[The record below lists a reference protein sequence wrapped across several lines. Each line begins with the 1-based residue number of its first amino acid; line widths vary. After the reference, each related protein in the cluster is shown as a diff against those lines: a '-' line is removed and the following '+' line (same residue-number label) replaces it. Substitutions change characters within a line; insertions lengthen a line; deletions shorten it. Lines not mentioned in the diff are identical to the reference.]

1 MRSFLALVTRE
12 LRLARREGGTLGTAL
27 GFYVVVVSLVPLG
40 LGPNLPL
47 LARVGPGILWIAL
60 LLAALLSAA
69 RMFEADDTD
78 GTLDVLAMGPLPLEG
93 VVMAKCVAHWVAC
106 SLPLTLAA
114 PLLGLML
121 NLELTVYPALV
132 ASMLAGSPAV
142 SFIGGIGAAMTLRAR
157 RSGLLL
163 ALVVL
168 PLYVPTLVF
177 GVLIA
182 NSMMTLEG
190 SFLPPFLIQTAIS
203 LAAIVLSP
211 LVTAAV
217 LRALMQ

>member
-1 MRSFLALVTRE
+1 MRSFLALVARE

-47 LARVGPGILWIAL
+47 LARIGPGILWIAL
-60 LLAALLSAA
+60 LLAALLSAG
-69 RMFEADDTD
+69 RMFEIDEAD
-78 GTLDVLAMGPLPLEG
+78 GTLDVLATGPLPLEG
-93 VVMAKCVAHWVAC
+93 VVMAKCLAHWVAC
-106 SLPLTLAA
+106 SLPLTLAT

-121 NLELTVYPALV
+121 NLDVAVYPALML
-132 ASMLAGSPAV
+132 SMLAGTPAV

-163 ALVVL
+163 ALIVL

-177 GVLIA
+177 GVLA
-182 NSMMTLEG
+182 AGSTLAADG
-190 SFLPPFLIQTAIS
+190 AFWPPFLIQTAIS
-203 LAAIVLSP
+203 LAVAVLSP
-211 LVTAAV
+211 LATAAV